1 MNLYDQLTDWIKTN
15 YMALN
20 SDWLYFNAIRMDIGS
35 NSVNSVSGNMV
46 TQKYTDGSTENEL
59 TFAIAL
65 IRLYSAEQSDDNV
78 NAINEV
84 SNLVEWFKTE
94 TTLPDF
100 GTDKVVNSIEITQ
113 NIPDIVVDQ
122 DAGLCKYQIQGK
134 VQFLQ
139 TV

>member
-15 YMALN
+15 YTALS

-35 NSVNSVSGNMV
+35 NSVNSVSGS
-46 TQKYTDGSTENEL
+46 TITEKYMDGSTENEL
-59 TFAIAL
+59 AFAIAL
-65 IRLYSAEQSDDNV
+65 VRLYSAEMSDDNV

-84 SNLVEWFKTE
+84 SNLVEWFKAE
-94 TTLPDF
+94 ATLPDF

-113 NIPDIVVDQ
+113 DIPDIVIDQ

>member
-15 YMALN
+15 YTALS

-65 IRLYSAEQSDDNV
+65 IRLYSAEMSDDNV
-78 NAINEV
+78 NAINDV

-100 GTDKVVNSIEITQ
+100 GADKVVNSIEITQ
-113 NIPDIVVDQ
+113 NIPDVVVDQ
-122 DAGLCKYQIQGK
+122 DAGLCKYQILGK

>member
-1 MNLYDQLTDWIKTN
+1 MNLYDQLTDWIKAN
-15 YMALN
+15 YTAIS

-35 NSVNSVSGNMV
+35 NSVNSVSGAMV
-46 TQKYTDGSTENEL
+46 TKRYTNGATENEL

-65 IRLYSAEQSDDNV
+65 IRMYSAEMSDDNV

-84 SNLVEWFKTE
+84 ANLVEFFKTE

-100 GTDKVVNSIEITQ
+100 GSDKIVNSIEITQ
-113 NIPDIVVDQ
+113 DLPDIVVDQ

>member
-1 MNLYDQLTDWIKTN
+1 MNLYDQLTDWIKSN
-15 YMALN
+15 YDAIS

-35 NSVNSVSGNMV
+35 NSVNSISGAMV
-46 TQKYTDGSTENEL
+46 TEKYTNGATENEL
-59 TFAIAL
+59 PFAIAL
-65 IRLYSAEQSDDNV
+65 IRVYSAEMSDDNV

-84 SNLVEWFKTE
+84 NNFVEWIKTE

-100 GTDKVVNSIEITQ
+100 GSDKVVNSIEITQ
-113 NIPDIVVDQ
+113 DLPDIVVDQ

>member
-15 YMALN
+15 YTALS

-35 NSVNSVSGNMV
+35 NSVNSVSGS
-46 TQKYTDGSTENEL
+46 TITEKYMDGSTENEL
-59 TFAIAL
+59 PFAIAL
-65 IRLYSAEQSDDNV
+65 VRLYSAEMSDDNV

-84 SNLVEWFKTE
+84 ANLVEWFKTE

-100 GTDKVVNSIEITQ
+100 GTDKIVNSIEITQ
-113 NIPDIVVDQ
+113 DIPDIVIDQ
-122 DAGLCKYQIQGK
+122 DAGLCKYQILGK

-139 TV
+139 TI

>member
-15 YMALN
+15 YTALS
-20 SDWLYFNAIRMDIGS
+20 SDWLYFNAVRMDIGS

-65 IRLYSAEQSDDNV
+65 IRLCSAEMSDDNV

-84 SNLVEWFKTE
+84 AN
-94 TTLPDF
+94 
-100 GTDKVVNSIEITQ
+100 
-113 NIPDIVVDQ
+113 
-122 DAGLCKYQIQGK
+122 C
-134 VQFLQ
+134 
-139 TV
+139 

>member
-1 MNLYDQLTDWIKTN
+1 MNLYDQLTDWIKAN
-15 YMALN
+15 YTALS

-65 IRLYSAEQSDDNV
+65 IRLYSAEMSDDNV

-84 SNLVEWFKTE
+84 ANLVEWFKTE

-100 GTDKVVNSIEITQ
+100 GTDKIVNSIEITQ
-113 NIPDIVVDQ
+113 DIPDIVIDQ

-139 TV
+139 TI